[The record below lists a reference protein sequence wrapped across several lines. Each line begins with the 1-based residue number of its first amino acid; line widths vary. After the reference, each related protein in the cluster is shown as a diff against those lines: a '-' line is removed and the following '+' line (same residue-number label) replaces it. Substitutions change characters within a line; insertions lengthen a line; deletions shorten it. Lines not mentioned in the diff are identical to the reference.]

1 MRLPLWDVEIW
12 VGGQGYSFGAVEAFN
27 AGD

>member
-1 MRLPLWDVEIW
+1 MRLPLLDAEIW
-12 VGGQGYSFGAVEAFN
+12 AAGQGYSFGAVEAFN